1 MTDYNNDL
9 EALFSSLAQETEKV
23 AEAVTETPEA
33 PEAVV
38 EDHEKIAEDLRAGGE
53 ILANAFVDSVLE
65 KLAAAVPAA
74 GGGSEDPVAAPRSNW
89 EAVAARLATMYGRQ
103 LAPGDDTSV
112 RAEEAGYAGHG
123 SQSHR
128 SGAHGVVNPQRDLG

>member
-23 AEAVTETPEA
+23 AEAVEINETVEA

-74 GGGSEDPVAAPRSNW
+74 PMLPWQLRPLQLRVENHPHPVCEGLPLG
-89 EAVAARLATMYGRQ
+89 LAHSRQ
-103 LAPGDDTSV
+103 
-112 RAEEAGYAGHG
+112 RH
-123 SQSHR
+123 SH
-128 SGAHGVVNPQRDLG
+128 SWATKN

>member
-33 PEAVV
+33 VEAV
-38 EDHEKIAEDLRAGGE
+38 EDHEKIAEDLWAGGE

-74 GGGSEDPVAAPRSNW
+74 GAGSEVPIASPRSRW
-89 EAVAARLATMYGRQ
+89 EAVASRLAGMHGRA
-103 LAPGDDTSV
+103 LGVGDDTSV
-112 RAEEAGYAGHG
+112 RAEQDGAL
-123 SQSHR
+123 
-128 SGAHGVVNPQRDLG
+128 SGAKGTVNKQRNLG

>member
-1 MTDYNNDL
+1 MSDHMTDLD
-9 EALFSSLAQETEKV
+9 ELFASLTQEVEKV
-23 AEAVTETPEA
+23 ASEAEVTEAA
-33 PEAVV
+33 PAAN
-38 EDHEKIAEDLRAGGE
+38 DDTMDKLASDLYAGGE
-53 ILANAFVDSVLE
+53 IMATAMVERVLE

-74 GGGSEDPVAAPRSNW
+74 GGGSEDPIASPRSNW

-112 RAEEAGYAGHG
+112 RAEEAGYAGGG

-128 SGAHGVVNPQRDLG
+128 SGAHGVVNPQRNLG

>member
-23 AEAVTETPEA
+23 AEAVEINETVEA

-38 EDHEKIAEDLRAGGE
+38 EDHEKIAADLRAGGE
-53 ILANAFVDSVLE
+53 ILANAFVDTVLE

-74 GGGSEDPVAAPRSNW
+74 GAGSEVPIASPRSRW
-89 EAVAARLATMYGRQ
+89 EAVAARLAGMHGRA
-103 LAPGDDTSV
+103 LGVGDDTSV
-112 RAEEAGYAGHG
+112 RAEQDGAL
-123 SQSHR
+123 
-128 SGAHGVVNPQRDLG
+128 SGATGTVNKQRNLG

>member
-23 AEAVTETPEA
+23 AEAVTETPETG
-33 PEAVV
+33 EAVV

-74 GGGSEDPVAAPRSNW
+74 GAGSEVPIASPRSRW
-89 EAVAARLATMYGRQ
+89 EAVAARLANTHGRA
-103 LAPGDDTSV
+103 LKPGDDTSV
-112 RAEEAGYAGHG
+112 RAEQDGAL
-123 SQSHR
+123 
-128 SGAHGVVNPQRDLG
+128 SGAMGTVNKQRNLG

>member
-23 AEAVTETPEA
+23 AEAVTQTPETS
-33 PEAVV
+33 EVV
-38 EDHEKIAEDLRAGGE
+38 ADNHEKIAEDLRAGGE

-74 GGGSEDPVAAPRSNW
+74 GAGSEVPIASPRSRW
-89 EAVAARLATMYGRQ
+89 EAVASRLAGMHGRA
-103 LAPGDDTSV
+103 LGVGDDTSV
-112 RAEEAGYAGHG
+112 RAEQDGAL
-123 SQSHR
+123 
-128 SGAHGVVNPQRDLG
+128 SGAAGTVNKQRNLG

>member
-33 PEAVV
+33 VEAV
-38 EDHEKIAEDLRAGGE
+38 EDHEKIAEDLWAGGE

-74 GGGSEDPVAAPRSNW
+74 GAGSEVPIASPRSRW
-89 EAVAARLATMYGRQ
+89 EAVASRLAGMHGRA
-103 LAPGDDTSV
+103 LGVGDDTSV
-112 RAEEAGYAGHG
+112 RAEQDGAL
-123 SQSHR
+123 
-128 SGAHGVVNPQRDLG
+128 SGAMGTVNKQRNLG